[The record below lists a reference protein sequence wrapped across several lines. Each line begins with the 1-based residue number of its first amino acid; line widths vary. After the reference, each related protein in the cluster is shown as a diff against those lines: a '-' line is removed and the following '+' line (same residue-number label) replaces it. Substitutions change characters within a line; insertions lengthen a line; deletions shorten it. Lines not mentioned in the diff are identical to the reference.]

1 MQRVAVLTFDEPEFE
16 PSYVGTVNEGK
27 SVFAWVFFTGRCKFS
42 QIDFRIFEHRSVIK
56 GLIYLVAAFYY
67 STRSL
72 FFRSQTVFDNLRR
85 NDVRA
90 TFYGIFELLDDP
102 VDRQQYLSIYRN
114 ILSHGHELGLHGYR
128 HLPLT
133 EDDLMRSR
141 ALAREHL
148 GAELT
153 TYSSPIGDDR
163 VETLALLE
171 KHGFLGMRVWD
182 RSFLDMTSPVRRYA
196 YDYTLDTILS
206 SEAPVVVINLHSTD
220 YYPWGVRRVTRAIT
234 ALRKKGYEFT
244 TFRELCAPVKTG

>member
-1 MQRVAVLTFDEPEFE
+1 MPRVAVLTFDEPEFE

-27 SVFAWVFFTGRCKFS
+27 SIFAWLFFTGRCRFS

-56 GLIYLVAAFYY
+56 GLIYLAAGLYY
-67 STRSL
+67 AARSL
-72 FFRSQTVFDNLRR
+72 VFRSQTIFDSLER
-85 NDVRA
+85 DGLHA

-102 VDRQQYLSIYRN
+102 ADRQQYLSIYRE
-114 ILSHGHELGLHGYR
+114 ILSRGHELGLHGYR

-133 EDDLMRSR
+133 EEDLEKSL

-148 GAELT
+148 GAELV

-196 YDYTLDTILS
+196 YDYTLDTVLS
-206 SEAPVVVINLHSTD
+206 SDAPVVVINLHSTD
-220 YYPWGVRRVTRAIT
+220 YYPWGSRRVRKAIST
-234 ALRKKGYEFT
+234 LRKKGYEFT
-244 TFRELCAPVKTG
+244 TFRELCGPVKTT